1 MPLGMQPRRQAHAW
15 RAGFRAEIDFSD
27 AMIFAMAIANIIGLY
42 MLMPKVKALLADYH
56 ERLRS
61 GEIKKVKVA

>member
-1 MPLGMQPRRQAHAW
+1 
-15 RAGFRAEIDFSD
+15 
-27 AMIFAMAIANIIGLY
+27 MIFAMAIVNIIGLY

-61 GEIKKVKVA
+61 GEIKKVKAA